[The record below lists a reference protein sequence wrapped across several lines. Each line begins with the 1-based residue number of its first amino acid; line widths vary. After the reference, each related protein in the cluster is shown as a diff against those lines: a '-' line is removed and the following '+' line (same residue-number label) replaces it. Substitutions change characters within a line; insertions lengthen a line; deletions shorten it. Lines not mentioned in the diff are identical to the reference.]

1 MSSIFDER
9 GAIVD
14 YNYQY
19 YNALPEADAAFLAR
33 REIERLQDRIIQ
45 INKVIQSLYAYLPE
59 FKEED

>member
-14 YNYQY
+14 YNFQV

-33 REIERLQDRIIQ
+33 REIERLQNRIVK
-45 INKVIQSLYAYLPE
+45 INRVIQQLYVYLPE
-59 FKEED
+59 FKKED